1 MCVKKWFPFKEHFLV
16 QQQRPNQNP
25 AKHLWCSFSC
35 KMFHQISLIRFYI
48 RIYYHWDDSYFKSSY
63 LEVFC
68 KIVVRKNSVK
78 FTGKHLRWRRLSG
91 TVTGYGKRKPSLYFF
106 PWILRPFQTSIVV
119 HLSSTVSAVWY
130 AAILLSQSFFWPK
143 QLHMCQ
149 RLFFNKAAGF

>member
-1 MCVKKWFPFKEHFLV
+1 
-16 QQQRPNQNP
+16 
-25 AKHLWCSFSC
+25 
-35 KMFHQISLIRFYI
+35 MFHQISLIRFYI

-130 AAILLSQSFFWPK
+130 AVILLSQSFFGQNSYTCASASFLIKLQVSKYTFGLCAIIVKEYHQTW
-143 QLHMCQ
+143 H
-149 RLFFNKAAGF
+149 